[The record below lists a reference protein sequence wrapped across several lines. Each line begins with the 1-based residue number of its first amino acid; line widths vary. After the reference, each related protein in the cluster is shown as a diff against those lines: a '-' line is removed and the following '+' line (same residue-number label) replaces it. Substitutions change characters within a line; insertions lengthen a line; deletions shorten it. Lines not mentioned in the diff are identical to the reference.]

1 METNFNA
8 ITGSIRNKIKTIVTL
23 YEQHKNK
30 NRELEQKN
38 KELLNRVTFL
48 EKKLTETEEK
58 YNNIKLAKTIVA
70 ADDDTHDAKI
80 KMNRIVREIDKC
92 IALLNR

>member
-1 METNFNA
+1 METNFDV
-8 ITGSIRNKIKTIVTL
+8 ITGDLRNKIRTLITL
-23 YEQHKNK
+23 YEQHKTKNK
-30 NRELEQKN
+30 ELEQKN
-38 KELLNRVTFL
+38 KELINKVVFL

-58 YNNIKLAKTIVA
+58 CNNIKLAKTIVA
-70 ADDDTHDAKI
+70 ADDDAHDAKI

>member
-1 METNFNA
+1 METNFDV
-8 ITGSIRNKIKTIVTL
+8 ITSGIRNKIKTIVTL
-23 YEQHKNK
+23 YEQHKTKNK
-30 NRELEQKN
+30 ELEQKN
-38 KELLNRVTFL
+38 KELLNRVAFL

-58 YNNIKLAKTIVA
+58 YNKMKLAKTIVA
-70 ADDDTHDAKI
+70 ADDDTHDARI

>member
-1 METNFNA
+1 MEANFDQL
-8 ITGSIRNKIKTIVTL
+8 TGSIRNKIKTIITS
-23 YEQHKNK
+23 YEQYKKKNK
-30 NRELEQKN
+30 EIELKN
-38 KELLNRVTFL
+38 KELLNKVAFL

-58 YNNIKLAKTIVA
+58 YDNIKLAKTIVSS
-70 ADDDTHDAKI
+70 DDNSHDARI